1 MCVYQSTKS
10 EKKKNDILHSYNIII
25 NFGMYQ
31 LIKRVVEC
39 RSICVSL

>member
-1 MCVYQSTKS
+1 MYINQRKVK
-10 EKKKNDILHSYNIII
+10 KKKNDILHSYNIII

-39 RSICVSL
+39 ESICVSL